1 MPGLIGPDDVR
12 SVVEAALELPGAD
25 GVEVLFLHE
34 WNGLTRF
41 ANSSIHQSTSRED
54 TGVRVRIISEGRV
67 GVASSNDFSKDGA
80 RRAAASAL
88 EMTDVAAPDPLFPGL
103 APKADVA
110 ERPDAFDEATA
121 FSTPEQRAEA
131 VAALVGQLGDGF
143 HGAGAFE
150 TSAVEVA
157 IANSEGQF
165 CYAPSTQASLTTVVS
180 GGDGGAGAAETA
192 EGRMA
197 AIDPEEIGRRAFQ
210 KARDSQRPQDL
221 DAGLYEVVLEPV
233 AVSTLVSFLS
243 YMGFGGRTIA
253 EGRSPFSGREGQT
266 VCSERVTIYDDALS
280 PLTLGLP
287 FDFEGTPKQKVS
299 IIEAGVFRTG
309 VHDRRSAKRA
319 GAEST
324 GHALPPPNPEG
335 PFPLNLF
342 LATGDAS
349 VEDMIRST
357 KRGLLVSRFHYS
369 NVVHPIETT
378 ITGMTRDGTW
388 LIEDGEVKQPV
399 KNFRFTQSILGA
411 LSGVEMVGSESVIAS
426 EFFFAASR
434 VPALKISSFNFSS
447 RSDH

>member
-12 SVVEAALELPGAD
+12 AVVEAALELPGAD

-34 WNGLTRF
+34 WDGLTRF

-54 TGVRVRIISEGRV
+54 TGVRVRVISEGRV

-80 RRAAASAL
+80 RKAASSAL
-88 EMTDVAAPDPLFPGL
+88 EMTDVAAADPLFPGL
-103 APKADVA
+103 APKAEVP
-110 ERPDAFDEATA
+110 EKPNAFDEATA
-121 FSTPEQRAEA
+121 YATPEQRAEA
-131 VAALVGQLGDGF
+131 VATLVGRLGDRF
-143 HGAGAFE
+143 HAAGAFE

-157 IANSEGQF
+157 IANTEGQF
-165 CYAPSTQASLTTVVS
+165 CYAPSTQTSLTTVVS
-180 GGDGGAGAAETA
+180 GGDGGAGAAEVSA
-192 EGRMA
+192 GRVGE
-197 AIDPEEIGRRAFQ
+197 IDPEETGRRAFQ
-210 KARDSQRPQDL
+210 KARDSQGPRDL
-221 DAGLYEVVLEPV
+221 DAGVYEVVLEPL

-243 YMGFGGRTIA
+243 YMGFGGRTIE
-253 EGRSPFSGREGQT
+253 EGRSPFSGREGQK
-266 VCSERVTIYDDALS
+266 VCSELVTIYDDALS

-287 FDFEGTPKQKVS
+287 FDFEGTPKPRVD
-299 IIEAGVFRTG
+299 IIEEGVFRTG
-309 VHDRRSAKRA
+309 VHDRRSAKKA
-319 GAEST
+319 GVEST
-324 GHALPPPNPEG
+324 GHALPPPNPMG

-342 LATGDAS
+342 LSPGEAS
-349 VEDMIRST
+349 MEDLIAST

-388 LIEDGEVKQPV
+388 LIEDGQIKYPV

-411 LSGVEMVGSESVIAS
+411 LTDVEMIGRESVIAS

-434 VPALKISSFNFSS
+434 VPALKVSKFNFSS